1 MKIFVTGA
9 TGYIGGSVA
18 ERLLREGHAVTGLVR
33 SESGAKE
40 IEALGMRAV
49 LGTLDDSEVIA
60 RAARDAEAVIDTAE
74 ANHPGVVDAIASAVR
89 GSGKFFLHTSGSGI
103 VATDAGGEPVDAIY
117 DEYSVF
123 TPSFPRMVQRAA
135 IDQVV
140 FDCAKQNVRSVVVR
154 PTMIYGGGRGVRK
167 ESAQVPALIENA
179 KKAGIGLHIGRGE
192 NLWANVHI
200 DDVVELYVLALQK
213 APAGALY
220 YAENGEQALKNV
232 AASIS
237 RMLGFGGKT
246 REWSRQDSEAALG
259 PEGAFILRVEQPCA
273 GQALTRGTGLAAQR
287 PADPGRNR
295 AGALQARAS
304 PVLTSHRGDG
314 PYQAM

>member
-1 MKIFVTGA
+1 MKVFVTGA

-18 ERLLREGHAVTGLVR
+18 ARLLAEGHAVTGLVR
-33 SESGAKE
+33 TEAGAKE
-40 IEALGMRAV
+40 LQVRGMKTL

-60 RAARDAEAVIDTAE
+60 RAAREADAVIDTAE
-74 ANHPGVVDAIASAVR
+74 ANHSGVVDAIASALR
-89 GSGKFFLHTSGSGI
+89 GSGKPFLHTSGSGI
-103 VATDAGGEPVDAIY
+103 VATDAAGEPVDTIY
-117 DEYSVF
+117 DEYSSF

-140 FDCAKQNVRSVVVR
+140 FDCAKLNVRSVVIR

-179 KKAGIGLHIGRGE
+179 KKAGVGLHIGRGE
-192 NLWANVHI
+192 NFWANVHI

-220 YAENGEQALKNV
+220 YAENGEQPLKNV
-232 AASIS
+232 AAAIS

-246 REWSRQDSEAALG
+246 RVWSPQEAEAALG
-259 PEGAFILRVEQPCA
+259 PKAHSSFASNSRVRGKRSRTELGWQPKGRSILEEIEQGHYKRVH
-273 GQALTRGTGLAAQR
+273 R
-287 PADPGRNR
+287 P
-295 AGALQARAS
+295 
-304 PVLTSHRGDG
+304 
-314 PYQAM
+314 

>member
-40 IEALGMRAV
+40 IEARGMRAV
-49 LGTLDDSEVIA
+49 LGSLDDSEVIA
-60 RAARDAEAVIDTAE
+60 RAAREADAVIDTAE
-74 ANHPGVVDAIASAVR
+74 ANHPGVVDAIASTVR

-103 VATDAGGEPVDAIY
+103 VATDAAGESVDTIY
-117 DEYSVF
+117 DEYSSF

-140 FDCAKQNVRSVVVR
+140 FDCAKQNVRSVVIR
-154 PTMIYGGGRGVRK
+154 PTMIYGGGHGVRK
-167 ESAQVPALIENA
+167 ESAQVPALIDNA
-179 KKAGIGLHIGRGE
+179 KKAGVGLHIGRGE

-259 PEGAFILRVEQPCA
+259 PKAHSSFASNSRVRGKRSRVELGWQPK
-273 GQALTRGTGLAAQR
+273 GR
-287 PADPGRNR
+287 PILEEIEQGYYKRVHHP
-295 AGALQARAS
+295 
-304 PVLTSHRGDG
+304 
-314 PYQAM
+314 

>member
-18 ERLLREGHAVTGLVR
+18 ERLLREGHAITGLVR
-33 SESGAKE
+33 SESAAKE
-40 IEALGMRAV
+40 IEARGMRAV
-49 LGTLDDSEVIA
+49 LGTLDDSEAIS
-60 RAARDAEAVIDTAE
+60 RASREADAVIDTAE

-89 GSGKFFLHTSGSGI
+89 GSGKCFLHTSGSGI
-103 VATDAGGEPVDAIY
+103 VATDAAGEPVDTIY
-117 DEYSVF
+117 DEYSTF
-123 TPSFPRMVQRAA
+123 TPNFPRMVQRAA

-140 FDCAKQNVRSVVVR
+140 FDCARQNVRSVVVR
-154 PTMIYGGGRGVRK
+154 PTMIYGEGRGMHK
-167 ESAQVPALIENA
+167 ESAQVPALIDNA

-192 NLWANVHI
+192 NYWANVHI
-200 DDVVELYVLALQK
+200 DDVVELYVLALAK

-246 REWSRQDSEAALG
+246 RVWSPQEAEAALG
-259 PEGAFILRVEQPCA
+259 PKAHSSFASNSRVRGKRSRAELGWQPKARPILEEIEQGHYKRVH
-273 GQALTRGTGLAAQR
+273 R
-287 PADPGRNR
+287 PA
-295 AGALQARAS
+295 
-304 PVLTSHRGDG
+304 
-314 PYQAM
+314 